1 MKPNLNDIKALIE
14 QAEKLKQEVEQLKK
28 KSFLTPVQ
36 SEAVKAGTDTPLYLL
51 RLSRTNEEEC
61 LNNFGTVDN
70 YFVPTGSVNKGRFA
84 QNLRL
89 PSAIDYGREE
99 PEGIEWYNP
108 KKHTG
113 LVVRYD
119 FDEKKFWHFLNQ
131 YKAKQRQLYWE
142 NHIQPL
148 IAQLDTDLTPSLP
161 FMKQFIDT
169 EKIQKAINTA
179 EVGTLSAVIYEFK
192 KIQKVL
198 EVEVKQEQEEIKI
211 SGGKTGTAGDKKKP
225 EKKLKPL
232 PKGFSFGD
240 GQAFFKSKDLKLPAG
255 EAVDILKKLVTSLGN
270 TVKHT
275 ELDSQSSNSNASD
288 FLRGRIAVIKTALK
302 KKRVTYKVRSIR
314 GIGYILERT

>member
-1 MKPNLNDIKALIE
+1 
-14 QAEKLKQEVEQLKK
+14 
-28 KSFLTPVQ
+28 
-36 SEAVKAGTDTPLYLL
+36 
-51 RLSRTNEEEC
+51 
-61 LNNFGTVDN
+61 
-70 YFVPTGSVNKGRFA
+70 
-84 QNLRL
+84 
-89 PSAIDYGREE
+89 
-99 PEGIEWYNP
+99 
-108 KKHTG
+108 
-113 LVVRYD
+113 
-119 FDEKKFWHFLNQ
+119 
-131 YKAKQRQLYWE
+131 
-142 NHIQPL
+142 
-148 IAQLDTDLTPSLP
+148 
-161 FMKQFIDT
+161 MKQFIDT